1 MEEVYKEEIELSMM
15 SGDLDLSGITETSLV
30 EDEERRIDYKDK

>member
-15 SGDLDLSGITETSLV
+15 SGDLDLSGITETNLV
-30 EDEERRIDYKDK
+30 EDEKK